1 MFINFSLSN
10 YKSFKNKTTLSFVAS
25 SIKEYQETHVIE
37 SERFSLLKSVA
48 VYGANASGKSNFLK
62 GLVFMRWFVIN
73 SSKETQAKEPIDVDP
88 FRLNSSTESEPS
100 EFEVEMLIDEV
111 RYRYGFRT
119 DNKRILAEWLFEGTK
134 NKEYPCFLRIEQDF
148 KLWKRFEE
156 GEKLESKT
164 RDNALFLSVVSQFNG
179 KKAQDVIGWFDNVT
193 PIHGLNLSEGNY
205 SKKTAELLMDEE
217 HSSFIKDLIRKAD
230 FGIEDISIGEFDLL
244 EIGNEN
250 FKAEVERLK
259 TDFGI
264 NLKTINTHHK
274 KFDENGDYLENI
286 KFNLNK
292 EESEGTRKFFAIIG
306 FIYEAVKSGKT
317 VIMDEFDS
325 RLHTLLCT
333 AVLEVFNSKSN
344 LKGQFLFTTHD
355 TNLMI
360 KGFLRRDQ
368 IYRVEKNDF
377 GSSDLRSIVE
387 YKPRID
393 APIEDKYLGGRY
405 GGIPFIQ
412 DFTEALK

>member
-1 MFINFSLSN
+1 MLINFSLSN
-10 YKSFKNKTTLSFVAS
+10 YKSFKDKATLSFVAS
-25 SIKEYQETHVIE
+25 SIKGHEETHIID
-37 SERFSLLKSVA
+37 SARLPLLKSVA
-48 VYGANASGKSNFLK
+48 VYGVNASGKSNFLK

-73 SSKETQAKEPIDVDP
+73 SSKETQAKESIDVDP
-88 FRLNSSTESEPS
+88 FRLNSSTESAPS
-100 EFEVEMLIDEV
+100 EFEVEMLINKV

-179 KKAQDVIGWFDNVT
+179 KKSQNIVNWFSNLSPV
-193 PIHGLNLSEGNY
+193 HGLDLPGRGYFE
-205 SKKTAELLMDEE
+205 KTIDLMLNKE
-217 HSSFIKDLIRKAD
+217 HAPFVKDLIKKAD
-230 FGIEDISIGEFDLL
+230 FGIDDISINEFDLL
-244 EIGNEN
+244 EIGNEY
-250 FKAEVERLK
+250 FKVEVERLK
-259 TDFGI
+259 TDFGV

-274 KFDENGDYLENI
+274 KFDENGNYLESI

-292 EESEGTRKFFAIIG
+292 EESEGTKKFFSVIG
-306 FIYEAVKSGKT
+306 FMYEAVKTGKII
-317 VIMDEFDS
+317 IMDELDS

-333 AVLEVFNSKSN
+333 AIIEMFNSESN
-344 LKGQFLFTTHD
+344 LKGQLLFTTHD
-355 TNLMI
+355 TNLMSQDL
-360 KGFLRRDQ
+360 LRRDQ

-377 GSSDLRSIVE
+377 GASNLRSIVE
-387 YKPRID
+387 YKPRND
-393 APIEDKYLGGRY
+393 TPIEDKYLDGRY
-405 GGIPFIQ
+405 GGIPFVQ

>member
-1 MFINFSLSN
+1 MLINFSLSN
-10 YKSFKNKTTLSFVAS
+10 YKSFKDKATLSFVAS
-25 SIKEYQETHVIE
+25 SITGNEE
-37 SERFSLLKSVA
+37 SNIIKTDRISLLKSVA
-48 VYGANASGKSNFLK
+48 IYGANAGGKSNFVK

-73 SSKETQAKEPIDVDP
+73 SSKETQSKEPIDVDP

-119 DNKRILAEWLFEGTK
+119 DNKRIFAEWLFEGTK

-179 KKAQDVIGWFDNVT
+179 KKSQDIVNWFSNLSPV
-193 PIHGLNLSEGNY
+193 HGLDLPGRGYFE
-205 SKKTAELLMDEE
+205 KTIDLMLNKE
-217 HSSFIKDLIRKAD
+217 HAPFVKDLIKKAG
-230 FGIEDISIGEFDLL
+230 FGIEDISINEFDLL
-244 EIGNEN
+244 EIGNED
-250 FKAEVERLK
+250 FKVEVEKLK
-259 TDFGI
+259 TDFGV